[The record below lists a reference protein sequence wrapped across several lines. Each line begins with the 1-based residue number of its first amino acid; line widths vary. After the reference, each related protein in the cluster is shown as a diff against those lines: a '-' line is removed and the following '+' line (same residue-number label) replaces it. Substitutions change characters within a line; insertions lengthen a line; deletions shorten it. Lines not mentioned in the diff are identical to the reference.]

1 MEIERSYLVSV
12 ILPAYNAEKT
22 IREAVDSVLSQT
34 YDCFELIIIDDA
46 STDGTKAIIEELALK
61 DPRIKILYNEKNR
74 GVLKTRLKGVQASF
88 GK

>member
-1 MEIERSYLVSV
+1 MIFAFETLVVLIYFSRIALFGSEGNCVEIERSYLVSV

-46 STDGTKAIIEELALK
+46 STDGTKPISK
-61 DPRIKILYNEKNR
+61 SSR
-74 GVLKTRLKGVQASF
+74 
-88 GK
+88 